1 MQSTIQRTGVRCIAL
16 LSVFMPVAAM
26 AQQFDVERATRA
38 YLDLLQGPARSQSD
52 AYFEG
57 GYWLILWSTLVTCL
71 AYWLVLATG
80 FSAWLRTWATG
91 RTRRPALAT
100 MLYALGLT
108 LVTTIITLPWTIYT
122 GFVREAQYGLMS
134 QSFALWSFDQL
145 KALVIAL
152 IVTPLAFASIYAAI
166 RRTPRFWWAWGAG
179 LTWGFVLLASAVL
192 PVLIAPLFFTMSELP
207 AGPLR
212 ERVVKMARA
221 HEIPAEHIYVA
232 DLSRQTKRISANV
245 SGLGPTV
252 QITLADNLISRTS
265 SDEVAAV
272 MGHEMGHY
280 VLGHVWRNAA
290 WYAVLFLIMFLAV
303 ARVTPAVIARHP
315 RWRIEGVY
323 DVASAPAL
331 LLVATLVMALA
342 TPFENAIVRSA
353 ETEADAFGLDVA
365 RQPDAFALIAI
376 RLSEYR
382 KLEPGHFEEMLFF
395 DHPSGETRI
404 RRAMQWK
411 KDHVPGATMINPVLP
426 SS

>member
-1 MQSTIQRTGVRCIAL
+1 MRRTTAAGCVAL
-16 LSVFMPVAAM
+16 AIISVPAAAM
-26 AQQFDVERATRA
+26 AQPFDVEQATRA
-38 YLDLLQGPARSQSD
+38 YLDLLQGPARAQSD

-57 GYWLILWSTLVTCL
+57 GYWLILWSTLVACL
-71 AYWLVLATG
+71 AYWAVLATG
-80 FSAWLRTWATG
+80 FSAWLRNWAEA
-91 RTRRPALAT
+91 RTRRRTLAT
-100 MLYALGLT
+100 MIYALGLT
-108 LVTTIITLPWTIYT
+108 LVTTILTLPWAIYT

-134 QSFALWSFDQL
+134 QSFALWSLDQT

-152 IVTPLAFASIYAAI
+152 IVAPLAFAAIYAVI
-166 RRTPRFWWAWGAG
+166 RRTPRFWWVWGAG
-179 LTWGFVLLASAVL
+179 MAWAFVLLASAVL

-212 ERVVKMARA
+212 DRVVAMARA
-221 HEIPAEHIYVA
+221 HDIPAEHIYVA

-252 QITLADNLISRTS
+252 QITLTDNLLSRTS
-265 SDEVAAV
+265 PDEVASV

-290 WYAVLFLIMFLAV
+290 WYAVLFLALFFAV
-303 ARVTPAVIARHP
+303 AKLTPALIARHP
-315 RWRIEGVY
+315 GWGTKGVA
-323 DVASAPAL
+323 DVAASPPL
-331 LLVATLVMALA
+331 LLVATIVMTLA
-342 TPFENAIVRSA
+342 TPFQSVIVRSA
-353 ETEADAFGLDVA
+353 EAQADAFGLDMP

-382 KLEPGHFEEMLFF
+382 KLEPGPIEEFMFF

-411 KDHVPGATMINPVLP
+411 KDHVPGATMSKPVLP
-426 SS
+426 TP